1 MEVAK
6 RSNILFEDNHLL
18 IVNKP
23 AGILSQGD
31 NTGDKCLIDFWK
43 AFIAKRDKK
52 EGNVFLGLPHRL
64 DRPVSGVM
72 VLSKTSKALERL
84 NKMFQDKE
92 IQKTYWAL
100 GEGMFKDPT
109 DSGVIENYM
118 RKDSATNKSQVVKP
132 NKAGAKVAITNWKLL
147 AVYDTQ
153 SLFELE
159 PKTGRSHQLRLHMAK
174 TLNSIIVG
182 DVKYGA
188 RRPTPDKSICL
199 HARKV
204 EFIHPVKKVKVTV
217 LAPLPIINQWDKVKE
232 TFPSSS

>member
-31 NTGDKCLIDFWK
+31 NTGDKNLLDYWK
-43 AFIAKRDKK
+43 LFIAKRDNKP
-52 EGNVFLGLPHRL
+52 GAVFLGLPHRL

-72 VLSKTSKALERL
+72 ILAKTSKALERL
-84 NKMFQDKE
+84 NKMFQNKD
-92 IQKTYWAL
+92 IQKYYWAL
-100 GEGMFKDPT
+100 GEGMFT
-109 DSGVIENYM
+109 AEEEEGIISNYM
-118 RKDSATNKSQVVKP
+118 RKDSANNKSQLVKP
-132 NKAGAKVAITNWKLL
+132 NKAGAKQAITEWKLL

-153 SLFELE
+153 SLFELQ
-159 PKTGRSHQLRLHMAK
+159 PKTGRSHQLRLHMSRA
-174 TLNSIIVG
+174 LDSIIVG

-199 HARKV
+199 HARRV
-204 EFIHPVKKVKVTV
+204 QFIHPVKKTEIEVV
-217 LAPLPIINQWDKVKE
+217 APLPIINQWDKVKE
-232 TFPSSS
+232 TYPS